1 MPQFDPTS
9 FSSQLFWLII
19 FFVLL
24 YRYLTRVVIPRLG
37 GVIEDRE
44 KTVQEDINRADEF
57 KARTNA
63 AIAAYEKALAE
74 ARGQAQAVLKE
85 TQEELARV
93 AEARQRAVGEA
104 LARRIE
110 EGEARIAGA
119 RSRALEGVREAA
131 SEVVVAVTDK
141 LMGDA
146 VGAGRAQASVDA
158 VMREAR

>member
-1 MPQFDPTS
+1 MPQFDPSS
-9 FSSQLFWLII
+9 FSSQLFWLIV

-37 GVIEDRE
+37 EVLEDRE
-44 KTVQEDINRADEF
+44 KTVQDDISRADDL

-74 ARGQAQAVLKE
+74 ARSKAQAVLKE
-85 TQEELARV
+85 TEADLAR
-93 AEARQRAVGEA
+93 AFEARQREVGEV
-104 LARRIE
+104 LAKRIE
-110 EGEARIAGA
+110 EGEARIAAVRAEALQGA
-119 RSRALEGVREAA
+119 RDAA
-131 SEVVVAVTDK
+131 TDVVVALSDK

-146 VGAGRAQASVDA
+146 VTAGTAQASVDA